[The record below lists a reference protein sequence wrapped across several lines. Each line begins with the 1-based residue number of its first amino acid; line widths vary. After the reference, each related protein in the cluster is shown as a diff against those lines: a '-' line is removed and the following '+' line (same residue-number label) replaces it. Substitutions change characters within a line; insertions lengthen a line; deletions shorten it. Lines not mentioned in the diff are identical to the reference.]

1 MKKFL
6 TVLLAL
12 SVVFTYTVGTA
23 FAVTDPVTYS
33 AAEVESKLNTVISTY
48 ETSLNGNIGRV
59 VDLYDLDDTDAE
71 GYDVKVKQDAIKA
84 AAAEFIKEV
93 VDDMKEVVAAEV
105 AEADKG
111 GYDAED
117 LEAAKAKIEAC
128 VKAYGETGLPYKE
141 VTGLTVAQSVT
152 DYFTLADE
160 KYTAATGN
168 AVADTTYYEK
178 TSVKSPVVEDIGDY
192 YYLDGDAYV
201 KESNPALQER
211 DGGYVTF
218 AEKSGIVYGDDVSTY
233 FTDTDLQT
241 AASGKAQP
249 ETKYYTANDAYV
261 AGVDLT
267 NITAFKATL
276 DASIYIAK
284 AEAPKAE
291 AYYIAKI
298 AKDYPISNYPA
309 EGSFTYDEV
318 KNLTAQE
325 AVEAIKADA
334 EKAIKEAKETLAKIK
349 TPAKADYTT
358 AIAAYKTAFDSI
370 GTKIATLGIQNNE
383 DLEDGKTAVEI
394 ALNAAISA
402 MRAYAL
408 GDYTDAVWDGIETP
422 KGTGTVALTQIA
434 TEYAGSDIYVEKTA
448 TKSAT
453 LFGVEVKDIA
463 KATRAEVL
471 AVKSAYLK
479 AVNDTVDSVKKAVE
493 AKNLTTAKAV
503 TAEVEGYF
511 KSASAVSQTTFT
523 KTVKGAY
530 TVASVYDAV
539 VARGDALKKAV
550 SAGEKLYDDAKVDEV
565 VKAAET
571 LVYKDM
577 GKSGVDEYFKLAI
590 NKVYSEDYDTYEAA
604 LTELLLPGDFEYD
617 KLVSAIK
624 DAKDK
629 FQDRV
634 ITIGS
639 NATPETDKK
648 YCKNYYAVDA
658 TNAEKKSYGALY
670 EEIKED
676 ALNALDEAQSYDD
689 ITSAMNTADAELA
702 KLMLA
707 ADKTSVDAA
716 RITYT
721 NALTD
726 YAEEMQDIKGLVDYS
741 LPTYTDALDAGKKLV
756 ADAVT
761 VDGVTAAYAEAK
773 ALFNTLK
780 TDKELTE
787 MKTAIE
793 TELNALPLASSV
805 TAADAEKI
813 EAARA
818 SYDAYIDTFGTAD
831 LSLVTVARLTNAE
844 LALYALERDAL
855 NAEIKAMQDK
865 LAKIDKAAADVAVEE
880 LLALKDE
887 MSALAEKAEA
897 FNDKMEEKE
906 IKLSVDAN
914 KIVEKLTLAEGS
926 VWEAEVYLTEI
937 AINKVLKDGT
947 MNADDVNAAF
957 NAYKALTDRQQYKVD
972 KDTKYAIKLI
982 EAKVIASVESLK
994 IKASSKLYK
1003 GKKIRVNWRVADGD
1017 ASMIT
1022 GYQIYK
1028 STKMNS
1034 GYKFMGK
1041 TSKSYMDN
1049 KKNLK
1054 KGKRYFYKV
1063 RAYIDVDG
1071 ERYFSDWSN
1080 KANRYYK

>member
-23 FAVTDPVTYS
+23 FAVTPTTHS

-48 ETSLNGNIGRV
+48 ETSLTGNIGRV
-59 VDLYDLDDTDAE
+59 VGLYNLDDTDAE
-71 GYDVKVKQDAIKA
+71 GYDVKVKQEAIKA
-84 AAAEFIKEV
+84 AATEFIKEL
-93 VDDMKEVVAAEV
+93 VDDMKEIVAAEV
-105 AEADKG
+105 VKADKG
-111 GYDAED
+111 GYDANA
-117 LEAAKAKIEAC
+117 LEAAKAQIEAC
-128 VKAYGETGLPYKE
+128 VKAYGEKGLPYKE
-141 VTGLTVAQSVT
+141 VTGLKVAESVK
-152 DYFTLADE
+152 DYYTFANDE
-160 KYTAATGN
+160 YTAATGY
-168 AVADTTYYEK
+168 AVDGTSYYEK
-178 TSVKSPVVEDIGDY
+178 TVVESPNVADIDNY
-192 YYLDGDAYV
+192 YYLDGGKYI
-201 KESNPALQER
+201 KENEIALQDR
-211 DGGYVTF
+211 GGYFTF
-218 AEKSGIVYGDDVSTY
+218 AVKSGIVYGDDVSSY
-233 FTDTDLQT
+233 YTDTDLQT
-241 AASGKAQP
+241 SAVGKAQP
-249 ETKYYTANDAYV
+249 DTKYYTENGDYV
-261 AGVDLT
+261 AGSDLT
-267 NITAFKATL
+267 DITEFRAAL
-276 DASIYIAK
+276 DESIYIAK

-309 EGSFTYDEV
+309 EGSFIYDKV
-318 KNLTAQE
+318 ANLTAQE

-349 TPAKADYTT
+349 DPTKENYTT
-358 AIAAYKTAFDSI
+358 AITAYKNAFDGI
-370 GTKIATLGIQNNE
+370 QTAITTLGIQNNE

-408 GDYTDAVWDGIETP
+408 GDYTDAIWDGIETP
-422 KGTGTVALTQIA
+422 KGTGTVDLSQLAA
-434 TEYAGSDIYVEKTA
+434 NYAKSDIYVEKTA
-448 TKSAT
+448 TKNAT
-453 LFGVEVKDIA
+453 LFGVEIKDMT
-463 KATRAEVL
+463 KATRSEVL

-493 AKNLTTAKAV
+493 AKNLAKASEV
-503 TAEVEGYF
+503 TAAVEEYF
-511 KSASAVSQTTFT
+511 MSASTVNQTTFT
-523 KTVKGAY
+523 STVKDAY
-530 TVASVYDAV
+530 AVASIYDAV

-577 GKSGVDEYFKLAI
+577 GKNDVDEYFRLAI
-590 NKVYSEDYDTYEAA
+590 NKVYTKDYETYEKA
-604 LTELLLPGDFEYD
+604 LAELLLPGDFEYD

-639 NATPETDKK
+639 NATPEADKK
-648 YCKNYYAVDA
+648 YCKNYYAVDSV
-658 TNAEKKSYGALY
+658 NADKKTYGALY
-670 EEIKED
+670 DEIKED

-689 ITSAMNTADAELA
+689 ITAAMNAADTELA

-707 ADKTSVDAA
+707 ADKTTVEAA
-716 RITYT
+716 RTTYA
-721 NALTD
+721 NALED
-726 YAEEMQDIKGLVDYS
+726 YAEEMQDIKGLVDYAS
-741 LPTYTDALDAGKKLV
+741 LTYTDALNAGKKLI

-780 TDKELTE
+780 TDKELADMKAATE
-787 MKTAIE
+787 A
-793 TELNALPLASSV
+793 ELNALPLGSAV
-805 TAADAEKI
+805 TAADADKI

-818 SYDAYIDTFGTAD
+818 AYDAYADTFGTAD
-831 LSLVTVARLTNAE
+831 LSLATVARLTNAE
-844 LALYALERDAL
+844 QALYTLERDAL
-855 NAEIKAMQDK
+855 YDEIKAMQDK
-865 LAKIDKAAADVAVEE
+865 LAKIDKASADVAVEE
-880 LLALKDE
+880 LLALKEE

-897 FNDKMEEKE
+897 FNDKMEDKE
-906 IKLSVDAN
+906 INLSVDADE
-914 KIVEKLTLAEGS
+914 IVKKLTLAEGS
-926 VWEAEVYLTEI
+926 IWEAEVYLTEI

-1022 GYQIYK
+1022 GYQVYK

-1041 TSKSYMDN
+1041 TQKSYMDN